1 MQKTR
6 TSKPFRCILM
16 SESKVEPH
24 YFIFLT
30 IITLIVTSFEVYVPR
45 NFNKNFEDNTVR
57 IIRKVFNE
65 NWNYRMRSTF
75 YVFLNNY
82 LKVVSFFP
90 PSTILFTIRI
100 HSSRDTLNDI
110 RGNQWYFLLRQMFLF
125 SPRLSSQM
133 NLFQRLLD
141 IRICFS
147 SNRIMPSSSTP
158 LAWALYCSEP
168 VRSIAPNSLWQ
179 RNRWAAGFFRP
190 NRRWTIA
197 SDWPPD
203 QRISDRTRV
212 DCTNV
217 VAAVAVAIVV
227 DAVDENAYPLD
238 GRAVGVTHE
247 TCR

>member
-82 LKVVSFFP
+82 LKVSRFILSP
-90 PSTILFTIRI
+90 LNDSLHDSYTLFTRYVERYSRKPMIFSSPANVPLLSPSLLPNEPLPKTSWHQDMFFFESYHAVFI
-100 HSSRDTLNDI
+100 HSTRM
-110 RGNQWYFLLRQMFLF
+110 GPVLLRTRPFHRAKFPLATKSVGGGFF
-125 SPRLSSQM
+125 SAKSSL
-133 NLFQRLLD
+133 NHSQRLA
-141 IRICFS
+141 
-147 SNRIMPSSSTP
+147 T
-158 LAWALYCSEP
+158 
-168 VRSIAPNSLWQ
+168 
-179 RNRWAAGFFRP
+179 RP
-190 NRRWTIA
+190 T
-197 SDWPPD
+197 D
-203 QRISDRTRV
+203 
-212 DCTNV
+212 
-217 VAAVAVAIVV
+217 
-227 DAVDENAYPLD
+227 
-238 GRAVGVTHE
+238 
-247 TCR
+247 

>member
-82 LKVVSFFP
+82 LKVSRFIFP
-90 PSTILFTIRI
+90 PFQRF
-100 HSSRDTLNDI
+100 SSRFVYTLHEIRWTIFEETNDI
-110 RGNQWYFLLRQMFLF
+110 FF
-125 SPRLSSQM
+125 SGK
-133 NLFQRLLD
+133 
-141 IRICFS
+141 C
-147 SNRIMPSSSTP
+147 SSSLPVSPPKWTSSKDFLTSGYVFLRIVSCRLHP
-158 LAWALYCSEP
+158 LHSHGPC
-168 VRSIAPNSLWQ
+168 IAPNPSVPSRQ
-179 RNRWAAGFFRP
+179 IPFGNEIGGRRVFFGQ
-190 NRRWTIA
+190 I
-197 SDWPPD
+197 
-203 QRISDRTRV
+203 
-212 DCTNV
+212 
-217 VAAVAVAIVV
+217 VA
-227 DAVDENAYPLD
+227 EP
-238 GRAVGVTHE
+238 
-247 TCR
+247 